1 MLRTISKCNKCDQK
15 ADTKDGDVLL
25 CTDHWFEIY
34 ARGYVRKKLTNRG
47 IASEKPR
54 EVTYLPTYLQVTSSR
69 GNL

>member
-1 MLRTISKCNKCDQK
+1 MLTTISKCDKCDKK
-15 ADTKDGDVLL
+15 ADAKDGGVLL

-34 ARGYVRKKLTNRG
+34 ARGYVRKKPTNRD

-54 EVTYLPTYLQVTSSR
+54 KVTYLPTYLQVTSSR